1 MSGVCLG
8 YIVIQFVIDILLC
21 LLEMVVSIINHLGF
35 CRIPVKTKTEM
46 SHCYL
51 STALMKNIIIF
62 TTGVPSL
69 NKANL

>member
-8 YIVIQFVIDILLC
+8 YIVIQLVIDILLC
-21 LLEMVVSIINHLGF
+21 LLEMVVSIINHLGSCHIF
-35 CRIPVKTKTEM
+35 VNTKTEM
-46 SHCYL
+46 SHCYPIIDV
-51 STALMKNIIIF
+51 MKKVNIF

>member
-8 YIVIQFVIDILLC
+8 YISIKFVFDIILSLLG
-21 LLEMVVSIINHLGF
+21 MVVSIINHLGSCHIF
-35 CRIPVKTKTEM
+35 VNTKTEM
-46 SHCYL
+46 SHCYPII
-51 STALMKNIIIF
+51 AVMKKVNIF